1 MIKIDIFYF
10 FISLFIGF
18 FIVYITAPKPI
29 VIVKYP
35 TVKNAGKILYE
46 DDNGVCYKYK
56 ALEVNCTNN
65 NVILEEQEIP
75 EENFN

>member
-1 MIKIDIFYF
+1 MIKIDIFYL

-18 FIVYITAPKPI
+18 FLVYITSPKPT

-46 DDNGVCYKYK
+46 DNNGVCYKYK
-56 ALEVNCTNN
+56 AVEVNCKNN
-65 NVILEEQEIP
+65 NIILEEETIP
-75 EENFN
+75 PENF